1 MDTRFKVE
9 RNYGGRVK
17 PQFYMPRKLTPREKR
32 DALNLAY
39 SARVALYQLSAI
51 VLPLCP
57 PSSLEHRRMLQA
69 EDKARELYS
78 LLRLLP
84 RDASEEETFRGVP
97 APIKELAPED
107 I

>member
-1 MDTRFKVE
+1 
-9 RNYGGRVK
+9 
-17 PQFYMPRKLTPREKR
+17 
-32 DALNLAY
+32 
-39 SARVALYQLSAI
+39 
-51 VLPLCP
+51 
-57 PSSLEHRRMLQA
+57 MLQA